1 MATNNGWD
9 NSTDFLAQGN
19 LGRSNSN
26 PDLFM
31 KFSGKHKVR
40 LVGEPRQVLTAW
52 FNNKTVIVPNDP
64 AMIDRVQDLLE
75 VKVGKNLAIN
85 CIDRDDQ
92 KTRLAEGKSTRFK
105 ILMKGS
111 SVFSPILASYEEA
124 RDTQGNKVHPG
135 GPGGSDWMIKVS
147 MKTPGDKR
155 TTQYQVIPVGA
166 APFTKEE
173 ISVIKRADKDGKNPK
188 DEFKDLPLGE
198 RGLIDLDM
206 FYNEDK
212 ARERLEKLLA
222 TVGGGTTATTE
233 ETPNVVTSDDSL
245 FGGAET
251 TAPEVKEESKESES
265 LDSLF

>member
-1 MATNNGWD
+1 MANGGWD
-9 NSTDFLAQGN
+9 NSTDFLASGN
-19 LGRSNSN
+19 LGKSTSN

-52 FNNKTVIVPNDP
+52 HNNKTVIVPNDP
-64 AMIDRVQDLLE
+64 ALIDRVQDILE

-85 CIDRDDQ
+85 CIDREDQ

-111 SVFSPILASYEEA
+111 SVFSPILATYEET
-124 RDTQGNKVHPG
+124 RDEKGNKVHPG
-135 GPGGSDWMIKVS
+135 GPGGQDWMVKVS
-147 MKTPGDKR
+147 LKTPGDKR
-155 TTQYQVIPVGA
+155 TTTYQVIPVGP

-173 ISVIKRADKDGKNPK
+173 IAVIKRADKNGKNPL
-188 DEFKDLPLGE
+188 DEFKELPLGE

-222 TVGGGTTATTE
+222 TIGGGATTTAE

-245 FGGAET
+245 FGGD
-251 TAPEVKEESKESES
+251 TAPAAEAKEESKESES